1 MAGSVQPRSCLSV
14 GCARSGRV
22 DGNAFLLHTDEEG
35 ARSSVE
41 MVVRINC
48 RTRDLSPSNLVANFS
63 AFSSTSALSP
73 RPRAHLSV

>member
-41 MVVRINC
+41 MVVAMNKTIQAC
-48 RTRDLSPSNLVANFS
+48 RRHRHLIGVCLSFVKRSGAGVIS
-63 AFSSTSALSP
+63 LSDG
-73 RPRAHLSV
+73 